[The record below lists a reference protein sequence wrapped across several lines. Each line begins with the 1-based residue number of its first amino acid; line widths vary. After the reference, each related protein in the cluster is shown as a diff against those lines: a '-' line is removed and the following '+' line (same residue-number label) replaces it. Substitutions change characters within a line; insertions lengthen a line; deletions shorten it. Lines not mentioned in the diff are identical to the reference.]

1 MRRESVLAIIV
12 IGSIMGSNSLFVKEV
27 EHPEAVTPTFSLVED
42 KSMDGSPNII
52 VTFPNGQFDT
62 LVLEKYYANED
73 DRRAGTEFCHYIG
86 RLANDPDAY
95 VALTGCPVAEDVEFT
110 ILSGKMDET
119 MFRWTKEGNVELIS
133 DFVGV
138 SSRRAT
144 DRDGFQNDEVVFD
157 QQLAAAQLA
166 AEKNCE
172 EGNCEDMPSTMKVSK
187 WMNHQ
192 FW

>member
-1 MRRESVLAIIV
+1 MYAILDYIVAHICKVSLQSEMVTRR
-12 IGSIMGSNSLFVKEV
+12 
-27 EHPEAVTPTFSLVED
+27 PLVHL
-42 KSMDGSPNII
+42 S
-52 VTFPNGQFDT
+52 
-62 LVLEKYYANED
+62 
-73 DRRAGTEFCHYIG
+73 R
-86 RLANDPDAY
+86 NDPDAY

-138 SSRRAT
+138 SSSRAA